1 MIVISR
7 SNFCNVLIAS
17 SFLSVTEREESSKLL
32 PAAQFVRNEVKESI
46 HQNPMMAGSIL
57 RLAFHDAV
65 VRSSKTSNPY
75 IGGVDGE

>member
-32 PAAQFVRNEVKESI
+32 PAAQFVRTEVKESI

-65 VRSSKTSNPY
+65 VRSKTSNPY
-75 IGGVDGE
+75 IGGADGE

>member
-1 MIVISR
+1 MIIISR

-32 PAAQFVRNEVKESI
+32 PAAQFVRTEVKESI

-65 VRSSKTSNPY
+65 VRSKTSNPY
-75 IGGVDGE
+75 IGGADGE

>member
-1 MIVISR
+1 M
-7 SNFCNVLIAS
+7 
-17 SFLSVTEREESSKLL
+17 EESSKLL

-65 VRSSKTSNPY
+65 VRSKTSNPY